1 MVAPEDVITAAK
13 VVSAVAKP
21 TTNVRRS
28 VVRLALVD
36 LYHLG
41 AQWTKKEK
49 NEMSYRHRHLISS
62 TIASACRQVFSDVR
76 NVWLRFEGG
85 TVYKLND
92 SIGM

>member
-1 MVAPEDVITAAK
+1 VVAPEDVITAAK

-41 AQWTKKEK
+41 AQWTEK
-49 NEMSYRHRHLISS
+49 RKNRDELQ
-62 TIASACRQVFSDVR
+62 APALD
-76 NVWLRFEGG
+76 
-85 TVYKLND
+85 KLND

>member
-1 MVAPEDVITAAK
+1 VVAPEDVITAAK

-36 LYHLG
+36 LSLYHLG
-41 AQWTKKEK
+41 AQWMEQKRKKRDE
-49 NEMSYRHRHLISS
+49 LQ
-62 TIASACRQVFSDVR
+62 APALD
-76 NVWLRFEGG
+76 
-85 TVYKLND
+85 KLND